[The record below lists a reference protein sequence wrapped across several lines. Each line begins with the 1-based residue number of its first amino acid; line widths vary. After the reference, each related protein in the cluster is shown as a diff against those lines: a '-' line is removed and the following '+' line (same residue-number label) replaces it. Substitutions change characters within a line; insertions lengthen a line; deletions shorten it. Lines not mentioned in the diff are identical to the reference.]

1 MRWLNWIWVLLYTA
15 GLTERQKADR
25 RLEIKSDMHEHTTFA
40 NTSGAGAWA
49 LEREVASRLFR
60 GLAGDIAWR
69 LEAGR
74 DAEAA
79 ILEGGDPPM
88 PWLTSWFL
96 GAVVVFGAITSAQPS
111 WWGND
116 ATITL
121 ALVAI
126 VGAGSTWFGL
136 FLVRQRFLG
145 PFFIALGA
153 VIIAWTLWWTFIAP
167 IAAVTAAVAGLRRAQ
182 RLERMADAA
191 ID

>member
-15 GLTERQKADR
+15 GLTERQKSDR